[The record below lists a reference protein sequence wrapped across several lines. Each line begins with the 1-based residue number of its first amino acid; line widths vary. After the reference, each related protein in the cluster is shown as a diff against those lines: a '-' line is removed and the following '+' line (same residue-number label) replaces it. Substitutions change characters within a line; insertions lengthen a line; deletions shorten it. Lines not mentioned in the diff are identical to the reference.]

1 MNSDKWIS
9 QITNYLQE
17 FRFDSLAVQTSD
29 FIYLFGKLRIIMII
43 CEMKKMH
50 NSLFQSMKYPNL
62 KKKKEQEQETQ
73 HS

>member
-1 MNSDKWIS
+1 
-9 QITNYLQE
+9 
-17 FRFDSLAVQTSD
+17 
-29 FIYLFGKLRIIMII
+29 
-43 CEMKKMH
+43 MKKMH